1 MKKKAYVKETTFRNM
16 GVFFWLLL
24 VILALYTIS
33 MILPMVWGIFTSLKS
48 QNEFRTNVLWIP
60 HGAPWDWQWGN
71 FVYVMNNFYVPISS
85 QTQGLRSVGM
95 GEMLLYTILYAAG
108 GAFINT
114 LVPCVVAY
122 ITAKFKYKF
131 SSVIYTVVVVTMVLP
146 VVGNTASELQL
157 VKALGIFDTIP
168 GNWIQKFNFLGMYYL
183 VFYATF
189 RGIPNDFAEA
199 AYVDGAGE
207 THVMVRIIFP
217 LVANIFVTVMLI
229 KFIGFWNDYQTP
241 LLFLPTHPTIAYG
254 VYYLSNSVQQDFN
267 YVPMR
272 MTGCILMVIPILAL
286 FLIFKEKLMSNISMG
301 GVKE

>member
-1 MKKKAYVKETTFRNM
+1 M

-131 SSVIYTVVVVTMVLP
+131 SSRRRKH
-146 VVGNTASELQL
+146 GQ
-157 VKALGIFDTIP
+157 
-168 GNWIQKFNFLGMYYL
+168 
-183 VFYATF
+183 
-189 RGIPNDFAEA
+189 
-199 AYVDGAGE
+199 
-207 THVMVRIIFP
+207 
-217 LVANIFVTVMLI
+217 
-229 KFIGFWNDYQTP
+229 
-241 LLFLPTHPTIAYG
+241 
-254 VYYLSNSVQQDFN
+254 
-267 YVPMR
+267 
-272 MTGCILMVIPILAL
+272 
-286 FLIFKEKLMSNISMG
+286 
-301 GVKE
+301 